1 MLDLSQNAPSL
12 IFSEKLGSQTIS
24 SDNDSMEID
33 VIVDGIP
40 ELSETEKNSEDFI
53 GFESEITG
61 QDFFNFFSIGSSQLK
76 VIR

>member
-1 MLDLSQNAPSL
+1 MEILQGIFIFSLGADKNMLDLSQNAPSL

-61 QDFFNFFSIGSSQLK
+61 
-76 VIR
+76 

>member
-1 MLDLSQNAPSL
+1 MEILQGIFTFSLGADKNMLDLSQNAPSL

-24 SDNDSMEID
+24 SGNDSMEID

-61 QDFFNFFSIGSSQLK
+61 
-76 VIR
+76 

>member
-1 MLDLSQNAPSL
+1 MEILQGIFIFSSGADKNMLDLSQNAPSL

-61 QDFFNFFSIGSSQLK
+61 
-76 VIR
+76 

>member
-1 MLDLSQNAPSL
+1 MKILQGIFIFSSGADKNMLDLSQNAPSL

-24 SDNDSMEID
+24 SNNDSMETD

-61 QDFFNFFSIGSSQLK
+61 
-76 VIR
+76 

>member
-40 ELSETEKNSEDFI
+40 ELSETEKNSEDFV

-61 QDFFNFFSIGSSQLK
+61 
-76 VIR
+76 